1 VDPKAIDFFPKHY
14 WMISK
19 LHPCSL
25 HLVTGYAK
33 LDLKNSLTC
42 ADCIFFSHQIKV
54 VVLDAFLEGDQ

>member
-25 HLVTGYAK
+25 HLVTGNEIWKIVWHVLIAFFFLTKSK
-33 LDLKNSLTC
+33 LL
-42 ADCIFFSHQIKV
+42 F
-54 VVLDAFLEGDQ
+54 